1 MTLAG
6 KVHQGDTGQGRK
18 PLVEVPANSPE
29 DGCHMVR
36 TRRENYQDQ
45 KPLPLC
51 FVPPAPS
58 SGKALPDSQIR
69 VFISFSHKRPDMS
82 WLSADSPQAK
92 SSSWSVFL
100 IAHKLRITFIFF
112 NVKNQGENE
121 RSVAH
126 KAWNVYFW
134 WLYRKS
140 LPSPGLRDS
149 WV

>member
-1 MTLAG
+1 MAALVVHESWSVEACNSQFAPFHQPALKLVMVGVYCGSQGFIKKKKKSCQILTNMTLAG

-69 VFISFSHKRPDMS
+69 VFTSFSHKRPDMS

-92 SSSWSVFL
+92 SSS
-100 IAHKLRITFIFF
+100 
-112 NVKNQGENE
+112 
-121 RSVAH
+121 
-126 KAWNVYFW
+126 
-134 WLYRKS
+134 
-140 LPSPGLRDS
+140 
-149 WV
+149 